1 MGVTFLKIFILS
13 LRNRFTLLLLRFVMR
28 RWTDSHVL
36 KRVYSFYDPNNLR
49 RSSMAPRRKKKIISV
64 GKYGERVELDLNEHI
79 DYRYFFFGYFDDL
92 PKATVNRIGSSDEVF
107 FIDVGANVGLISIAI
122 ASEGYRTLAIE
133 PLRNNIKKFRVN
145 LKLNPYVHLDI
156 IESAV
161 GAPEFVANSRFIE
174 IFTPPGNAGASS
186 SSKSWNPSYEAS
198 SINLVRIDTLDN
210 LCLSILDSSIFTKLL
225 IKIDVEGME
234 LDVIAGATEIL
245 RRYRPLFLIEWKPDK
260 EIFSKYFELENFLSS
275 NGYKLSTRII
285 LGDFTPNLF
294 FNPKLNYEN
303 VLLLPMEFST

>member
-1 MGVTFLKIFILS
+1 MGVRFLRIFILS
-13 LRNRFTLLLLRFVMR
+13 LRNRFTLLLLRFLMR
-28 RWTDSHVL
+28 RWADSHVL
-36 KRVYSFYDPNNLR
+36 KRLYSFYDPNNLR
-49 RSSMAPRRKKKIISV
+49 RSSMAPRRKKRIISV
-64 GKYGERVELDLNEHI
+64 GKYGERIELDLNEHI
-79 DYRYFFFGYFDDL
+79 DYRYFFFGYFDDF
-92 PKATVNRIGSSDEVF
+92 PKATVNRIGSRDEVF

-133 PLRNNIKKFRVN
+133 PLWNNIKKFRVN
-145 LKLNPYVHLDI
+145 LMLNPYVRLDI

-186 SSKSWNPSYEAS
+186 ASKNWNPSFEAS
-198 SINLVRIDTLDN
+198 SVNLVRIDTLDN
-210 LCLSILDSSIFTKLL
+210 LCLNILDSSIFTKLL

-260 EIFSKYFELENFLSS
+260 EIFNKYFELLNFLSF
-275 NGYKLSTRII
+275 NNYKLATQIT
-285 LGDFTPNLF
+285 LGDFTPNDL

-303 VLLLPMEFST
+303 VLLLPIEFYT